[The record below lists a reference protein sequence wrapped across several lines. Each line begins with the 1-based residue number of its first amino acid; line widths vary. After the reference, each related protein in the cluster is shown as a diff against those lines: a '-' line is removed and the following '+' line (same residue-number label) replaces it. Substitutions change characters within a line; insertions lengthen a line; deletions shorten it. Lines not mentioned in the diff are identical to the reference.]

1 MVANYETECYNL
13 NMIAKKNEQ
22 KSSWPLVGNRHIVD
36 FLSRSIANNKVAS
49 AYIFFGPQDL
59 GKTTLANFF
68 AKTLLC
74 QNKGK
79 QEKGEL
85 LSPCENCASC
95 RAFNK
100 NLANSAFE
108 KEDSSNIAHGD
119 FHFVKREEDKKNIS
133 IEQIRT
139 FINDLGLSSFFG
151 SYKVGIIKEAE
162 SLSIEAAN
170 ALLKTLEEPKEKVVI
185 VLVADNLESI
195 PSTIIS
201 RCQVLNFYPVK
212 TDIIYDY
219 LVEEKKVSRGMAKNF
234 SRICLGRP
242 ALATK
247 FLEDKDFYKDYLE
260 KANIFL
266 SFGGQDIN
274 ERLEGMGKLIG
285 PNAYGQEYSQ
295 LALKILEIW
304 QGVARDMLLLDFGQ
318 ENLIQNHVFFEELSK
333 QKLKF
338 GRGVNEFLKII
349 KNFEKGK
356 KYIKANVNPRL
367 VLENIAVNI

>member
-1 MVANYETECYNL
+1 
-13 NMIAKKNEQ
+13 MIAKKNEQ

-49 AYIFFGPQDL
+49 AYIFLGPQDL

-74 QNKGK
+74 QNKVK
-79 QEKGEL
+79 QRGEGAL
-85 LSPCENCASC
+85 LPCGNCASC

-100 NLANSAFE
+100 ILAGSTLE
-108 KEDSSNIAHGD
+108 KEDSSDIAHGD

-133 IEQIRT
+133 IEQIRI

-195 PSTIIS
+195 PQTIVS
-201 RCQVLNFYPVK
+201 RSQVLNFYPVK
-212 TDIIYDY
+212 TDIIHDY

-304 QGVARDMLLLDFGQ
+304 QGVARDLLLLDFGR
-318 ENLIQNHVFFEELSK
+318 EDLIQHQAVSEELNK

-338 GRGVNEFLKII
+338 GRSAGEFLKII
-349 KNFEKGK
+349 KNLEKGK
-356 KYIKANVNPRL
+356 RYVKANVNPRL

>member
-1 MVANYETECYNL
+1 
-13 NMIAKKNEQ
+13 MIAKKTMKKLN
-22 KSSWPLVGNRHIVD
+22 WPLVGNRHIVD
-36 FLSRSIANNKVAS
+36 FLSRSIVNNKVAS
-49 AYIFFGPQDL
+49 TYIFLGPQDL

-74 QNKGK
+74 QERVKQGK
-79 QEKGEL
+79 EEAIT
-85 LSPCENCASC
+85 PCENCASC
-95 RAFNK
+95 RAFK
-100 NLANSAFE
+100 ESLAGSAYE
-108 KEDSSNIAHGD
+108 KEDSSGIAHGD
-119 FHFVKREEDKKNIS
+119 FHFIKREEDKKNIS
-133 IEQIRT
+133 IEQIRI
-139 FINDLGLSSFFG
+139 FINDLSLSSFFG
-151 SYKVGIIKEAE
+151 SYKVGIIKEADN
-162 SLSIEAAN
+162 LSIESAN
-170 ALLKTLEEPKEKVVI
+170 ALLKTLEEPREKVVI
-185 VLVADNLESI
+185 VLIADNLESI
-195 PSTIIS
+195 PKTIIS

-219 LVEEKKVSRGMAKNF
+219 LIEEKKVSRGMAKNF

-247 FLEDKDFYKDYLE
+247 FVEDKDFYKDYLE

-266 SFGGQDIN
+266 SFGDQDIN

-295 LALKILEIW
+295 LALKILEVW

-318 ENLIQNHVFFEELSK
+318 EDLIQNHIFFEELSR

-338 GRGVNEFLKII
+338 GRGANEFLRII
-349 KNFEKGK
+349 KNLEKGK

-367 VLENIAVNI
+367 VLENIAVNL

>member
-1 MVANYETECYNL
+1 MEKRN
-13 NMIAKKNEQ
+13 I
-22 KSSWPLVGNRHIVD
+22 KSPWPLVGNRQIID
-36 FLSRSIANNKVAS
+36 FLSRSIVNGKVAS
-49 AYIFFGPQDL
+49 VYIFFGPQDL

-79 QEKGEL
+79 QGKGEL
-85 LSPCENCASC
+85 LLPCEDCASC

-100 NLANSAFE
+100 NLVDSTLE

-133 IEQIRT
+133 IEQIRI

-151 SYKVGIIKEAE
+151 SYKVGIIKGAE
-162 SLSIEAAN
+162 SLSLEAAN

-185 VLVADNLESI
+185 ILVADNLEPI
-195 PSTIIS
+195 PGTIVS
-201 RCQVLNFYPVK
+201 RSQVLNFYPVK

-219 LVEEKKVSRGMAKNF
+219 LVEEKKVSRNMAKNF
-234 SRICLGRP
+234 SKICLGRP
-242 ALATK
+242 ALAVK
-247 FLEDKDFYKDYLE
+247 FLENKDFYKDYLA

-274 ERLEGMGKLIG
+274 ERLEGIGKLIG

-295 LALKILEIW
+295 TALKTLEIW
-304 QGVARDMLLLDFGQ
+304 QGVARDFLLLDSGC
-318 ENLIQNHVFFEELSK
+318 EDLIQHQAVSEDLAK

-338 GRGVNEFLKII
+338 GRSAKEFLKII
-349 KNFEKGK
+349 ENLEKGK
-356 KYIKANVNPRL
+356 KYIRANVNPRL
-367 VLENIAVNI
+367 VLENIAVNL